1 MPAALTVKD
10 LKVTFR
16 QRRSQVEAVRGC
28 SIKIHSGEVLSLVGE
43 SGSGKSQLSL
53 ACLGLTPGNGEVTGS
68 ICLGSEE
75 IVGKPREVIRQ
86 MRGSAIA
93 MISQNPMT
101 ALNPFFRVGDQLCE
115 ILRAHHDL
123 DPSEARA
130 RILEAF
136 KEVAL
141 PNPEGAIDRFP
152 HQFSGGQLQRIMIAL
167 AVSCRAKV
175 LIADEPTTALDMTT
189 QAQILELLRKL
200 VDEHQIALLFITH
213 DIGAVT
219 SLADRVAVM
228 RQGEIVERGTLED
241 VTRNPQHEYTQQ
253 LMDAV
258 PILGAGKITPP
269 VPDSISE
276 DGRDNAPAIL
286 RVRGLTKVY
295 PSKAGP
301 VKALDEVDFQ
311 ILPGECTALV
321 GESGSGKTT
330 LAMSLLHLL
339 KPSGGVIRFEGKEIS
354 KATGNTLKEARR
366 NISVVF
372 QNPYSSLNP
381 RMRVIDIVSEPLRVL
396 TDLDN
401 QEIKQRVLSALESV
415 GLSHE
420 HLSRFPHAF
429 SGGQR
434 QRIALARAFVLEP
447 KLIILDEPTAALD
460 VSVQASVV
468 ELLNELRER
477 TNAAFLFITHDLALV
492 EQVANRVIVLYKG
505 QIVERGPVSKVFKEP
520 EHEYTERLL
529 QSTPR
534 FERV

>member
-1 MPAALTVKD
+1 MTAAITVED
-10 LKVTFR
+10 LRVTFKG
-16 QRRSQVEAVRGC
+16 RRSEVQAVRGC
-28 SIKIHSGEVLSLVGE
+28 SIEIHPGEVLSLVGE

-53 ACLGLTPGNGEVTGS
+53 ACLGLTPSNGDISGS
-68 ICLGSEE
+68 ICLGGEE
-75 IVGKPREVIRQ
+75 IVGKPKEVIRK
-86 MRGSAIA
+86 MRGSSIA

-123 DPSEARA
+123 DQSAARA

-141 PNPEGAIDRFP
+141 PHPESAIDRFP

-213 DIGAVT
+213 DIGAVA

-228 RQGEIVERGTLED
+228 KQGEIVERGTLEE
-241 VTRNPQHEYTQQ
+241 VIRNPKHEYTRQ

-258 PILGAGKITPP
+258 PILGAGKVKPP
-269 VPDSISE
+269 VPESIDES
-276 DGRDNAPAIL
+276 GRSDAPAIL

-295 PSKAGP
+295 NSQAGP
-301 VKALDEVDFQ
+301 MKALDDVDFQ

-339 KPSGGVIRFEGKEIS
+339 RPSGGIIRFEGKQIS
-354 KATGNTLKEARR
+354 NATGQTLKEARR

-396 TDLDN
+396 TNLDKN
-401 QEIKQRVLSALESV
+401 EIEKRVVNSLESV
-415 GLSHE
+415 GLSRE
-420 HLSRFPHAF
+420 QLNRFPHAF

-447 KLIILDEPTAALD
+447 KLILLDEPTAALD

-468 ELLNELRER
+468 KLLNELRER

-505 QIVERGPVSKVFKEP
+505 QIVERGPVSEVFKQP
-520 EHEYTERLL
+520 KHEYTERLL

-534 FERV
+534 FDRV